1 MVCKRCGQENP
12 AGPRFCLACGA
23 ALDAE
28 PAKQER
34 KLVSVLFVDLVGF
47 TGQSEQADPEDVR
60 DRLRAYQVAAQQTIG
75 AFGGTMEKFMGDAVM
90 AVFGAPVSHG
100 DDAERAVRAG
110 LGVLEAMGQ
119 LRLQAR
125 AAVCT
130 GEAVVSITSGPA
142 TGEALA
148 TGDVVNTAS
157 RLQSSAAAGSLVV
170 GEETYKLTR
179 NAINYVALPSV
190 DAKGKEEPVRT
201 WLAVA
206 PALARPARS
215 EAPMVGRDRELALLT
230 SIWDGAVGDRHPHL
244 ITLVGLPGIGKSRL
258 QREFSRRVQARGAAV
273 ARGRCLPY
281 GERAAYGAFTQ
292 LVRGIAD
299 IYEND
304 PPDSARAKLSAA
316 IEKLLPATEVEETTR
331 YISLLA
337 GLGVD
342 QPARD
347 RDYLFFAARRLIEG
361 FASIQPL
368 LVIFEDLHWADPG
381 LLDLIEYLATYIRD
395 EPLVIVGLTRPEF
408 IDRRPGWGSG
418 LFAHTTI
425 GLEPLSSAETFILA
439 ERLVVKSVGL
449 KEAIE
454 RLVEASEGNPLFV
467 EELTSAL
474 TEGHEL
480 GSDLPPTVRAAI
492 AARLDGLPNT
502 ARAVLLDASVM
513 GRTFWRGV
521 LSALRGQRE
530 LDEAL
535 AALEVRDFIRRVP
548 SSRVRGDIEYLF
560 KHMLIRDVAYATLPR
575 SLRRE
580 RHAAVA
586 RYIESAAGQARD
598 LAAFLAHH
606 WREAGE
612 PNKAVDYLM
621 LAAEQALD
629 GWALE
634 EAVSHFNAALDLA
647 ADDATRRRIR
657 LARGLARSRLDDYQA
672 AIDDLGELLPE
683 LSGRERVE
691 GLLGWSWGTE
701 WTERSE
707 ETIAGAQE
715 ALELAHAIGDEEL
728 VAVTTGRV
736 SQALAM
742 RGHPG
747 DLDRAAELGQKAL
760 DIWVPGSRSWDLI
773 NHQHMFGEQLY
784 WMGRLA
790 EAGDLM
796 AVVTESEADP
806 LSLQARLR
814 SASLRA
820 MVLTSTGRYEE
831 GLALFDQTLALA
843 QKLGRSTRIVQ
854 NYSTLPLRDLFDLDE
869 AKRRTEDALVGAE
882 LLTGFTMPRAMA
894 MADLVQTALL
904 QGDIATAENTWRIQW
919 EDSINTRGW
928 ARWLVSCRL
937 AAAKAELE
945 LLTGRTENAIEWAR
959 KTIDLCVPVHR
970 VKYEIAGRV
979 LLGRALVGSGKGA
992 EATPELRLAVEQS
1005 VRLGSPSVRWQ
1016 AQAALGRA
1024 LYATGD
1030 DNGAEQAFAE
1040 AANVI
1045 RAMANGLAPARAA
1058 RFLAAEPIREVL
1070 GGSTTPV

>member
-12 AGPRFCLACGA
+12 AGARFCLACGA

-60 DRLRAYQVAAQQTIG
+60 DTLRAYQVAAQQTIE
-75 AFGGTMEKFMGDAVM
+75 AFGGTMEKFIGDAVM

-148 TGDVVNTAS
+148 TGDVVNTAA
-157 RLQSSAAAGSLVV
+157 RLQSSAATGSLVV

-179 NAINYVALPSV
+179 NAITYVALPSV
-190 DAKGKEEPVRT
+190 DAKGKEEPVRA

-244 ITLVGLPGIGKSRL
+244 ITLVGPPGIGKSRL

-381 LLDLIEYLATYIRD
+381 LLDLIEYLATHIRD

-480 GSDLPPTVRAAI
+480 GSDLPTTVRAAI

-1030 DNGAEQAFAE
+1030 DNGAAQAFAE

>member
-12 AGPRFCLACGA
+12 AGARFCLACGA

-60 DRLRAYQVAAQQTIG
+60 DTLRAYQVAAQQTIE
-75 AFGGTMEKFMGDAVM
+75 AFGGTMEKFIGDAVM

-179 NAINYVALPSV
+179 NAITYVALPSV
-190 DAKGKEEPVRT
+190 DAKGKEEPVRA

-244 ITLVGLPGIGKSRL
+244 ITLVGPPGIGKSRL

-381 LLDLIEYLATYIRD
+381 LLDLIEYLATHIRD

-480 GSDLPPTVRAAI
+480 GSDLPTTVRAAI

-796 AVVTESEADP
+796 AVVMESEADP